1 MDFTYDAEVDLVR
14 SVEVAYFASK
24 ALLQMA
30 CESALACA
38 RLAAVRAGYWQVAVL
53 LMAEELCLGG
63 EDEFAAITPK
73 VILFEMGL
81 QSLVVWTI
89 EVAAWL

>member
-1 MDFTYDAEVDLVR
+1 
-14 SVEVAYFASK
+14 
-24 ALLQMA
+24 
-30 CESALACA
+30 
-38 RLAAVRAGYWQVAVL
+38 
-53 LMAEELCLGG
+53 MAEELCLGR